1 MDFAS
6 QNLTA
11 GQLNAVV
18 KKLGGEEGVK
28 KFLQGLSEVVVK
40 THVID
45 CNADPHVPENWKV
58 EEHIKGGELTWNPE
72 KITLYLSDKQKG
84 GVIEGNKL
92 RKELKGKP
100 VLNANVLDY
109 LLKNPHLIPD
119 EWKGKYIFF
128 WGTIYRRSG
137 GSLYV
142 RCLCWGGGSWGWS
155 YRWLV
160 RDWGGGSPAAVLAE

>member
-40 THVID
+40 THIID
-45 CNADPHVPENWKV
+45 CDADPFLPNGWKV

-72 KITLYLSDKQKG
+72 KITLYLSDKQKNG
-84 GVIEGNKL
+84 MIKCNKL
-92 RKELKGKP
+92 RKELKGKL
-100 VLNANVLDY
+100 VLNANVLEY
-109 LLKNPHLIPD
+109 LLKNPHLIPE
-119 EWKGKYIFF
+119 EWKGKCVFF
-128 WGTIYRRSG
+128 WGTIYRDSDG
-137 GSLYV
+137 NLYV
-142 RCLCWGGGSWGWS
+142 RYLNSYGSSWDWD
-155 YRWLV
+155 YDWLDG
-160 RDWGGGSPAAVLAE
+160 DWGDGRPAAVLAE